1 MELQRG
7 ALIYHNPN
15 TFISVYQ
22 GQLGST
28 PVAVKE
34 LYFNTL
40 DAANSAVRE
49 AMIQAQ
55 LDHPHIC
62 RVYDCRLEE
71 CQGWVKVVL
80 VLEWLEGGDVWK
92 EIERRA
98 MDRQS
103 WTAEE
108 LEKHARAMV
117 EALAY
122 AQTRGISH
130 RDIKPQN
137 IYLTGDKD
145 TLKLG
150 DFGSSKRSFSPELT
164 STLHGTPAFLSPELR
179 SQLVNVLVNGGE
191 SQRHDESKADVYS
204 LGITLVCMALLRY
217 PQEEISAGEVALHEV
232 VERLGLS
239 SQITTAIKQMLN
251 NDVSKRP
258 NFGELSRLLNE
269 AEPVLDRSRCV
280 QCNLSLQWT
289 GLICSQTIVLS
300 CGHSVH
306 ENCCYSYLED
316 SFRCEGEFLA
326 KCPECKQVLSLEGLR
341 ATEKWQLL
349 LKRVQQKC
357 VCCQKT
363 TLKGAKGPCEHWLC
377 LDCWSLSSECT
388 KCHELEFEKL
398 MLCSSG

>member
-7 ALIYHNPN
+7 TLIYYNSN

-22 GQLGST
+22 GLLGST
-28 PVAVKE
+28 PVAIKE
-34 LYFNTL
+34 LCFTTL

-98 MDRQS
+98 ADRQG
-103 WTAEE
+103 WTGEE
-108 LEKHARAMV
+108 LERHAKGLV
-117 EALAY
+117 DALAY
-122 AQTRGISH
+122 AQTRGVSH

-137 IYLTGDKD
+137 IYLTGDKG

-179 SQLVNVLVNGGE
+179 KQYVSVLMNGGQ
-191 SQRHDESKADVYS
+191 SLRHDESKADVYS
-204 LGITLVCMALLRY
+204 LGITLVCMGLLGY
-217 PQEEISAGEVALHEV
+217 PQEEIGAGEAALNQV

-239 SQITTAIKQMLN
+239 GVITTAIKQMLS
-251 NDVSKRP
+251 NDALKRP
-258 NFGELSRLLNE
+258 TFEELTRLLNQ
-269 AEPVLDRSRCV
+269 PKSVVNLDTCV
-280 QCNLSLQWT
+280 HCNLSLQRST
-289 GLICSQTIVLS
+289 LVCSPMILLS
-300 CGHSVH
+300 CGHPMH
-306 ENCCYSYLED
+306 ESCCYSYLET
-316 SFRCEGEFLA
+316 SFRCQGELQV
-326 KCPECKQVLSLEGLR
+326 KCPECKQGLSLEGLR
-341 ATEKWQLL
+341 ASEQWQQL
-349 LKRVQQKC
+349 LKRVQHEC
-357 VCCQKT
+357 AYCRKT
-363 TLKGAKGPCEHWLC
+363 TLKGAQCLCEHWIC
-377 LDCWSLSSECT
+377 LDCLSKSSECM
-388 KCHELEFEKL
+388 KCQEYENL
-398 MLCSSG
+398 MLSSSG